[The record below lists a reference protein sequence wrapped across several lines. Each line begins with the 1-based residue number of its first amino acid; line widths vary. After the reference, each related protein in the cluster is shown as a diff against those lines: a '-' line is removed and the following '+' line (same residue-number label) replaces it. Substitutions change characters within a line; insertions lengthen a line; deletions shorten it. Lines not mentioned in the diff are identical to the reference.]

1 METSGLFSC
10 PETDPKLREPEGFP
24 GYTSLEM
31 PDDTI
36 MNMVDN
42 IEEMHSD
49 KNALFDR
56 WMDKGEDWN
65 EGQAL
70 VDALALAA
78 HFAEHLE
85 AGYVDGKYG
94 EREIRAAA
102 DRMIEQFGQYRD
114 DEIEERLKNATRKA
128 TAEDL
133 RMDPGDIEHARKYD
147 DLAKKIGIEKIKS
160 LIPVSS
166 AKVRQALER
175 GDRHLNSISLRKWDQ
190 AALNLSLR
198 ERGLT
203 LSEGVCVLKHVAKW
217 HYGF

>member
-1 METSGLFSC
+1 
-10 PETDPKLREPEGFP
+10 
-24 GYTSLEM
+24 M
-31 PDDTI
+31 PDDSI
-36 MNMVDN
+36 LNMVDN

-56 WMDKGEDWN
+56 WVDLGEDWN

-85 AGYVDGKYG
+85 AGYVDGKYN
-94 EREIRAAA
+94 ERDVRRAA
-102 DRMIEQFGQYRD
+102 DEMIRQFDQYRD
-114 DEIEERLKNATRKA
+114 EEIEQRLKNVSRKA
-128 TAEDL
+128 TPEDL
-133 RMDPGDIEHARKYD
+133 KMDPGDIEHARKYD
-147 DLAKKIGIEKIKS
+147 ELAKKIGVEKIKS

-175 GDRHLNSISLRKWDQ
+175 GDKYLNTIALRKWDH
-190 AALNLSLR
+190 AAFNLSLR
-198 ERGLT
+198 EQGLS

-217 HYGF
+217 HYA